1 MSYTRNQL
9 KSWTRFTRNAISL
22 SKKWNF
28 DLIEAV
34 HAMQFNSE
42 PFYIFRSRW
51 VDSKLQHGDVFLYR
65 TPTGKI
71 GASESEK
78 NAKRLMKKR

>member
-1 MSYTRNQL
+1 MPYTREQL
-9 KSWTRFTRNAISL
+9 KSWTRFTHNSIAL

-42 PFYIFRSRW
+42 PFNIFRSRY
-51 VDSKLQHGDVFLYR
+51 VDSKLVHGDVFLYK
-65 TPTGKI
+65 TSTGRV

-78 NAKRLMKKR
+78 NARRLMKKR